1 MTVVPRRRRLLPLG
15 LATATAALSLAGPA
29 LAADPEIV
37 ASGLD
42 NPRGLAFGPWG
53 LYVAEAGA
61 GGTDQCFSG
70 GDPEGGEICLGPS
83 GAVTVVGED
92 GQRRVTTGLPS
103 LASPGGNEALGPSDV
118 SFAKDDHEYDER
130 GFLTVGL
137 AADPATREGAGDL
150 AAGLDQLW
158 RLHGDG
164 YAHPVADLGAY
175 ETANNPDADQPD
187 AAIPDS
193 NPNSVAAKDG
203 RHAYVADAGGNDVLY
218 VHKRTGKIDLV
229 GVLPPG
235 EAPAPDIPGFPV
247 PPGTP
252 IPFQAVPT
260 SVAIG
265 HDGELY
271 VGQLTGFPFPEG
283 AAGVWVIR
291 PGEDPVPFATGFTH
305 ITDVAVGHDGS
316 LYIVQIKDTSLLGP
330 DGPGSVIRVHPD
342 GTRET
347 VAEGLTAPYGIA
359 LKKGWAYVTT
369 HSTEAG
375 AGEVVRF
382 PIGDDG
388 DDHHHGDDDSDD

>member
-1 MTVVPRRRRLLPLG
+1 MIVVPRSRRLLPLG
-15 LATATAALSLAGPA
+15 LAAAATLALAGPA
-29 LAADPEIV
+29 VAADPETV
-37 ASGLD
+37 ATGLD

-53 LYVAEAGA
+53 LYVAESGSGGA
-61 GGTDQCFSG
+61 GNCVAG
-70 GDPEGGEICLGPS
+70 PEGDEVCFGDT
-83 GAVTVVGED
+83 GAVTLIGRH
-92 GQRRVTTGLPS
+92 GQERITTGLPS
-103 LASPGGNEALGPSDV
+103 LASPAGTEAIGASDV
-118 SFAKDDHEYDER
+118 SFAKDDDEYDER

-137 AADPATREGAGDL
+137 GANPDVREGFGEL
-150 AAGLDQLW
+150 GAGLDQLW

-175 ETANNPDADQPD
+175 ETANNPDKDQPD
-187 AAIPDS
+187 AEVPDS
-193 NPNSVAAKDG
+193 NPNSVAAVNG
-203 RHAYVADAGGNDVLY
+203 THAYVADAGGNDVLY

-235 EAPAPDIPGFPV
+235 EAPAPDLPGFPV
-247 PPGTP
+247 PAGTP

-265 HDGELY
+265 HHGELY
-271 VGQLTGFPFPEG
+271 VGQLTGFPFPTGG
-283 AAGVWVIR
+283 AGLWIIR
-291 PGEDPVPFATGFTH
+291 PGEAPEPYATGFTH
-305 ITDVAVGHDGS
+305 ITDVAVGRDGS
-316 LYIVQIKDTSLLGP
+316 IYVVQLKDTSLLGP

-369 HSTEAG
+369 HATEPG

-382 PIGDDG
+382 SIG
-388 DDHHHGDDDSDD
+388 DDHHDD